1 MDRLANQSGQ
11 KSWKLLKYETEIVTN
26 KYTKSHIDLLVEE
39 ASPHSPPCV
48 PPQPQSAIDLA
59 LAFTP
64 NEIQDGGQTPGPF
77 EDMRRR
83 MTGLAASGTPLSP
96 SGPKGI
102 SKRKKKEK
110 KRRWVW
116 TIGQEDDGD
125 DENIGG
131 SIAALRAE
139 AAKAK
144 DVEEIKTPVT
154 AIKAPLITFLTAP
167 TPNTDNFE
175 SLNGILK
182 ENNDVEMSDT
192 SSCLTV
198 PERPQHMTGEMDLD
212 IKTPIARQD
221 EESQVILMLPEN
233 TLSRLGSSPGL
244 KRDSPVPPDM
254 LRTD

>member
-1 MDRLANQSGQ
+1 VCYNNPLTQ
-11 KSWKLLKYETEIVTN
+11 EIVTN

-198 PERPQHMTGEMDLD
+198 PEGPQHMTGEMDLD

>member
-1 MDRLANQSGQ
+1 M
-11 KSWKLLKYETEIVTN
+11 TN

-102 SKRKKKEK
+102 SKRKKREK

-154 AIKAPLITFLTAP
+154 AIKAPLITFLTVP
-167 TPNTDNFE
+167 TPKTDKFQGL
-175 SLNGILK
+175 SGVLK
-182 ENNDVEMSDT
+182 EDNDVEMSDT
-192 SSCLTV
+192 SSCLSV
-198 PERPQHMTGEMDLD
+198 SEGSQHMAGEMDLD
-212 IKTPIARQD
+212 LKTPIARQD